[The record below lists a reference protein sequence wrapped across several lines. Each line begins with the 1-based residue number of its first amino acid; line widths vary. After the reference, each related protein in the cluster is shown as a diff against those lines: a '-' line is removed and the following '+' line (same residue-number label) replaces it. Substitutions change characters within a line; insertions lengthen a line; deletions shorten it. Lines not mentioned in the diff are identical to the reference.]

1 MAGTINRLKRLKGL
15 SSLSDQERWAFM
27 EANEDKLKGF
37 HNPRQRN
44 RAAEALYMNRQFIN
58 EFGEDTFNQYGSG
71 TQEAFDFRNQMLKD
85 KVVGE
90 EFNTRYNPKF
100 NKNGMSDNDF
110 QKYSQLSTDAKLKL
124 MESGYLTNTEF
135 ENDWKK
141 NQANY
146 DKRQQ
151 KTDNNFLA
159 SLARMP
165 MHAGG
170 DINTKAWNTGNDV
183 YDEASKKMMQSQNQ
197 KIIDNIFNDDVD
209 AQASQYSDQVAK
221 AYYEL
226 YGISDNAIK
235 KKFLQEIT
243 PNSYKNKNGMPN
255 LGIGTYAAYYGN
267 GKNVQSE
274 MSSFSIDDMRQVL
287 AKKKVYEAN
296 MSPDMVR
303 TALENDAKRYI
314 AGKQGRLT
322 KFGLFMKDVAISSMS
337 YTADKIN
344 SVGELGRMTKDG
356 LANMGVIDK
365 PIVWMDDRGTV
376 VDINKVKPFKGA
388 KGITYYEA
396 EDGKLHALHKEQMDY
411 TTLQQLGKNTDGSD
425 IKGALG
431 TDFLTLNPQY
441 WSRAEQFGTLDE
453 DEQKQYEKLGASPYK
468 VAYNPNEDGDLWYEA
483 FKMMSFGIAD
493 QALTLMPFGVGAVGK
508 GLQSLAKVSKAMQ
521 GLSKVLN
528 TTGKVLN
535 VTGKALST
543 SKPAQVINASLGAGG
558 IAYAYGRGAFQ
569 ETLAQNLANAEEAM
583 TDKVKSNVY
592 DRYQNDKK
600 YKAAIDAMVDTEA
613 TKMKQEYLASIRK
626 DSGNQIFNMKAVDKM
641 IRAKAQDVVLGREI
655 EQGISDAKD
664 SQEYAD
670 LQQKAIDGAGDAA
683 FNSFWPEAIKYG
695 LVNNLGHRKFLYQNP
710 SGVTR
715 RVSSSLKGIKEITT
729 KDGLKRL
736 TTDPSKFKTFGQ
748 KAKEFGKT
756 VGSQAWG
763 GAWTNGS
770 DDMMVDAA
778 ERINDDSYNR
788 YLDAYKNGEALA
800 STYNFIDGLYSY
812 MKGFQNS
819 MGQETT
825 WNSTKVG
832 ALGSII
838 NFAPNFTNI
847 ASLATKQG
855 RQSYKD
861 TFRRELQRDEN
872 GMLLK
877 NEDGS
882 LKYKEKGRFSNIGGQ
897 FNFFVQNG
905 ILNSYYGKK
914 MTEKDVQSHA
924 DYVNKILDDHNDF
937 QDIEGMMAANMAAEN
952 YANPGDAKTM
962 QFLNAL
968 YAMKVL
974 RNIGENADDPTAL
987 SSTVQKA
994 KELIDKAAKL
1004 NKEGAA
1010 SMNEDEIKS
1019 LLSNY
1024 YAHNKNVAQSE
1035 ESANEALYNIL
1046 QNAKKLQE
1054 ADEALDVAENNIKKA
1069 EKNLEVPIDPIVK
1082 TRLLMN
1088 AALTGHWED
1097 RVKSMKN
1104 EIGDTSS
1111 GIEDISPAVVIATVG
1126 GRANAKA
1133 LQTVYT
1139 KQEKEL
1145 SEQLEKDR
1153 AEADKFHTEYQ
1164 KAIKDVDSKEK
1175 GTKERTD
1182 AESKAKE
1189 VKAKYK
1195 SAKQEVRFKEY
1206 LINRTQE
1213 KNNQLT
1219 INLEQSEGIGINEEG
1234 VEKSYSEQLQIEKD
1248 LIVAKD
1254 TKSKWE
1260 EDIKNGTPRNIEKI
1274 NQEIATLEKT
1284 LAEKKVE
1291 VSRGKDKILT
1301 ADEIFSLDPITR
1313 ARMMNKEN
1321 RSFYNKQ
1328 QQAEIEKLEQQ
1339 LVLKDADALQK
1350 IQDIGLLT
1358 QRIDSNKDAYF
1369 RMIENPEAAAFALE
1383 SERNRAGETAYRLI
1397 NQTSAETISEYLNQ
1411 WDTAMKQHQDVTENM
1426 KNNFVYKTLRQVRP
1440 DVLEIMEEDGLL
1452 SQYQK
1457 QIADA
1462 KEWSNTVGDIDA
1474 IISNSDRDEAG
1485 KKNLRDNITNIVE
1498 SANSR
1503 EELLASLEKVID
1515 DVDNSN
1521 AAEDFDFI
1529 LKGMERLGYQRNAT
1543 TLENRKQRKEREA
1556 AAKKKKEA
1564 TKKKIDDAA
1573 KAAAEK
1579 KVIEETQRKAAEA
1592 EKGTDSKAAEE
1603 AYKQQEAEAVKPST
1617 NVPANG
1623 EGMVSVNRD
1632 EIVDQNGAEAEQKS
1646 ISEGMWAA
1654 DILMEDGVEDTS
1666 ISLGM
1671 AWTIGETPRKGV
1683 LSVERKGNTISVN
1696 LDGNA
1701 ISLTIDNSQYEVTPE
1716 TANSKDADSFVVTS
1730 LEKKG
1735 DDWYLN
1741 GNFTG
1746 SKEKTSVKT
1755 KKDFSLDEAIEKD
1768 SREREAAAMAK
1779 GIDTDNKNLIVEED
1793 SVLGKSETLEEQ
1805 FEDINVSAE
1814 EDVHISTENIDTTT
1828 ENTIGERS
1836 IENNVTTL
1844 SGNSM
1849 ASYEQQLL
1857 KENGVLKIKTGS
1869 KENDSRNQFNSWMD
1883 AAGVKLQN
1891 IIDQELGLIVARN
1904 PHAKVKFMAIR
1915 PEHNATNDIAMQSHL
1930 MLVMDYDNSINKG
1943 ITNIHNEDNGGV
1955 IESNGKKYL
1964 IIGTVG
1970 YGNRNVSKLAYYDI
1984 LWSNSPKSPT
1994 GYGIMRTERKKF
2006 FDAHPQERFYVNEG
2020 ISTEVVPKSIIPGYI
2035 VRQTESD
2042 SHTEYRSVREI
2053 LADKTRNP
2061 MGRSFDN
2068 LSWGIQERSK
2078 FLIIGTSIAKVMV
2091 PRNAEG
2097 NLGSAFVLMPASNGK
2112 MVPSYL
2118 KVLKYNEMKEGSLKN
2133 KVEQLLEDVT
2143 SSNYTI
2149 RLQGIIGLSQ
2159 IFYFDKEGDNL
2170 LSRKNRAEISIVH
2183 DGEVQRTFT
2192 LNSSFDRA
2200 IFLQAFL
2207 DMNPRVNITAKVF
2220 RNKNLLKEYDE
2231 AGALQTDAALFGTA
2245 GSAYSIYAIDGDRK
2259 MVIPQEPIN
2268 TAPRV
2273 SNNSDFRNRDRRQ
2286 IIYRGNYYIED
2297 KGTYLLNG
2305 IPVTNERVLRD
2316 LQYNKRILDNQLDI
2330 VTKDGVWNYFILSS
2344 GEHPEVVKLNNNTKE
2359 VIVASE
2365 SQAKALIEK
2374 VTKEEVEKARDAAS
2388 KEFME
2393 KAIKEGTAK
2402 LEDVKIESSLEIDS
2416 TTGEVIEAPVEE
2428 TLGTQE
2434 TTSTI
2439 EIEGKINA
2447 PLQIDVTHISTPD
2460 LAGSNQK
2467 STQKFSDLIKN
2478 KTYKMKLLKL
2488 IKGKWKDAP
2497 TNMSKL
2503 EDYLRK
2509 KDVEVDNIGTSEK
2522 DIEAWIHTLENC
2534 R

>member
-1 MAGTINRLKRLKGL
+1 MAGTGLKGL
-15 SSLSDQERWAFM
+15 KGLKGIAALSDADYNKFV
-27 EANEDKLKGF
+27 ANNRDVIARHGYDPSYIAGLYQNKQFLDK
-37 HNPRQRN
+37 
-44 RAAEALYMNRQFIN
+44 Y
-58 EFGEDTFNQYGSG
+58 GE
-71 TQEAFDFRNQMLKD
+71 EAFDALPNARLRNEMFRQDTIN
-85 KVVGE
+85 E
-90 EFNTRYNPKF
+90 EFNKRYNLKF

-124 MESGYLTNTEF
+124 MESRYLTNTQF
-135 ENDWKK
+135 ENNWKK
-141 NQANY
+141 NQDRYN
-146 DKRQQ
+146 KTQQ
-151 KTDNNFLA
+151 NIDNNWLSA
-159 SLARMP
+159 LTRTTV
-165 MHAGG
+165 HAGG
-170 DINTKAWNTGNDV
+170 GINAKAWNTGKDV

-209 AQASQYSDQVAK
+209 AQAGQYSDQVTK

-226 YGISDNAIK
+226 YGMSDNTIK

-274 MSSFSIDDMRQVL
+274 MSGFSIDDMRQVL

-296 MSPDMVR
+296 MSPDMAR

-314 AGKQGRLT
+314 AGKQSSLT

-337 YTADKIN
+337 YTADKVN
-344 SVGELGRMTKDG
+344 GVGELGRMAKDG

-365 PIVWMDDRGTV
+365 PVVWMDDRGTV

-388 KGITYYEA
+388 KGVTYYEA
-396 EDGKLHALHKEQMDY
+396 EDGKLHALHKEQMNY

-453 DEQKQYEKLGASPYK
+453 GEQKQYEKLGASPYK

-493 QALTLMPFGVGAVGK
+493 QTLTLMPFGVGAVGR
-508 GLQSLAKVSKAMQ
+508 GLQSLAKASKAVQ

-528 TTGKVLN
+528 TTGKVLD
-535 VTGKALST
+535 VTGKALSA

-583 TDKVKSNVY
+583 TDKVKSNIY
-592 DRYQNDKK
+592 DRYQNDKE
-600 YKAAIDAMVDTEA
+600 YKAAIDAMINVKA
-613 TKMKQEYLASIRK
+613 AKMKQEYIASIRK
-626 DSGNQIFNMKAVDKM
+626 DGGNQIFDMKAVDKM
-641 IRAKAQDVVLGREI
+641 IRAKAQDAVLGEEI
-655 EQGISDAKD
+655 ERGISDAKD

-736 TTDPSKFKTFGQ
+736 ATDPSKFKTFGQ
-748 KAKEFGKT
+748 KVKEFGKT

-778 ERINDDSYNR
+778 ERINEDSYNR

-812 MKGFQNS
+812 MKGLQNS

-825 WNSTKVG
+825 WNSAKVG

-855 RQSYKD
+855 RQSYRD
-861 TFRRELQRDEN
+861 TFRRELLRDEN
-872 GMLLK
+872 GMPLK

-882 LKYKEKGRFSNIGGQ
+882 LKYKENGRFSNLGGK

-914 MTEKDVQSHA
+914 MAEKDVQSHA

-937 QDIEGMMAANMAAEN
+937 QDIEGMMAANMATEN

-974 RNIGENADDPTAL
+974 RNVGENADDPMAL

-994 KELIDKAAKL
+994 KELIDKASKL
-1004 NKEGAA
+1004 HEEGAA
-1010 SMNEDEIKS
+1010 SMSEDEIKT

-1035 ESANEALYNIL
+1035 ESANEALYNIY

-1054 ADEALDVAENNIKKA
+1054 ADEALDVAENNIKRA
-1069 EKNLEVPIDPIVK
+1069 EKNLEEPIDPIVK

-1104 EIGDTSS
+1104 ELGDTSS

-1145 SEQLEKDR
+1145 SEQLEKDK
-1153 AEADKFHTEYQ
+1153 AEADKLHTEYQ
-1164 KAIKDVDSKEK
+1164 KAAKDVDSKEK
-1175 GTKERTD
+1175 GTRERTD
-1182 AESKAKE
+1182 AESKVKE
-1189 VKAKYK
+1189 AKAKYE
-1195 SAKQEVRFKEY
+1195 SAKQEVRFKEH
-1206 LINRTQE
+1206 LITKTQE
-1213 KNNQLT
+1213 KNNRLT
-1219 INLEQSEGIGINEEG
+1219 VNLEQSEDLGINEEG
-1234 VEKSYSEQLQIEKD
+1234 VREQLQIEKD

-1260 EDIKNGTPRNIEKI
+1260 EDIKNGTPRHIEKI
-1274 NQEIATLEKT
+1274 NQEIAALEKA

-1291 VSRGKDKILT
+1291 VSKGKDKILT
-1301 ADEIFSLDPITR
+1301 ADEIFSLDPVTR

-1350 IQDIGLLT
+1350 VQDIGLLT

-1383 SERNRAGETAYRLI
+1383 SERTTAGETAYRLI

-1411 WDTAMKQHQDVTENM
+1411 WDSAMKQHQDVTDDM
-1426 KNNFVYKTLRQVRP
+1426 KNTFVYKTLRQVRP
-1440 DVLEIMEEDGLL
+1440 DVLEIMETDGLL

-1485 KKNLRDNITNIVE
+1485 KKNLRDNVANVVE
-1498 SANSR
+1498 NANSR

-1515 DVDNSN
+1515 DVDNPN

-1529 LKGMERLGYQRNAT
+1529 LKGMEKLGYQRDAT

-1556 AAKKKKEA
+1556 AAKKKREA
-1564 TKKKIDDAA
+1564 AKKKVDDAV

-1579 KVIEETQRKAAEA
+1579 KAIEESQRKAAEA
-1592 EKGTDSKAAEE
+1592 KKGADSKAAEE
-1603 AYKQQEAEAVKPST
+1603 AYKQQEAEAAKPST

-1623 EGMVSVNRD
+1623 DGMVSVNQD
-1632 EIVDQNGAEAEQKS
+1632 EIVDQNGAEADQKNV
-1646 ISEGMWAA
+1646 SEGMWAA
-1654 DILMEDGVEDTS
+1654 DILMEDEMGDTS
-1666 ISLGM
+1666 ISLGE
-1671 AWTIGETPRKGV
+1671 AWTTGETPRKGT
-1683 LSVERKGNTISVN
+1683 LSVEKKGNTISMN
-1696 LDGNA
+1696 IDGNTT
-1701 ISLTIDNSQYEVTPE
+1701 SLTLDNSQYEITPE
-1716 TANSKDADSFVVTS
+1716 TMKPEDADNFVVTS

-1735 DDWYLN
+1735 EDWYFN
-1741 GNFTG
+1741 GNFIG
-1746 SKEKTSVKT
+1746 SKEKTQVKV
-1755 KKDFSLDEAIEKD
+1755 KKDFSLDEAIEKE

-1779 GIDTDNKNLIVEED
+1779 GIDTGNKNLIVEED

-1805 FEDINVSAE
+1805 LEDVNVSAE

-1828 ENTIGERS
+1828 ENTLGERS

-1849 ASYEQQLL
+1849 ASYEQQSL
-1857 KENGVLKIKTGS
+1857 KEDGVLKRKTGS

-1883 AAGVKLQN
+1883 AAGIKLQN

-1915 PEHNATNDIAMQSHL
+1915 PEHNTTNDIAMQSHL
-1930 MLVMDYDNSINKG
+1930 MLVMDYDNNINKG
-1943 ITNIHNEDNGGV
+1943 ITNIHNDDNGGV
-1955 IESNGKKYL
+1955 IESSGKKYL

-1970 YGNRNVSKLAYYDI
+1970 YGNRNASKLAYYDI
-1984 LWSNSPKSPT
+1984 LWSNSPKSPR

-2006 FDAHPQERFYVNEG
+2006 FDTHPQERFYVNES
-2020 ISTEVVPKSIIPGYI
+2020 ISTEIVPKSIIPGYI

-2053 LADKTRNP
+2053 LTDKARNP

-2068 LSWGIQERSK
+2068 LAWGIQERSK
-2078 FLIIGTSIAKVMV
+2078 FLIIGTSLDKVMV

-2118 KVLKYNEMKEGSLKN
+2118 KVLKYNEIQEGSLKN

-2143 SSNYTI
+2143 SPDYNN

-2159 IFYFDKEGDNL
+2159 IFHFSKEGDNL

-2183 DGEVQRTFT
+2183 DGEVRRTFT

-2200 IFLQAFL
+2200 AFLQAFS
-2207 DMNPRVNITAKVF
+2207 DMNPRVNITAKVL
-2220 RNKNLLKEYDE
+2220 RNKDLLKEYDE

-2245 GSAYSIYAIDGDRK
+2245 GSAYSIYAIDGDGK
-2259 MVIPQEPIN
+2259 MVIPQEPTN
-2268 TAPRV
+2268 TASRI
-2273 SNNSDFRNRDRRQ
+2273 SNNSDFRNGDRKQ
-2286 IIYRGNYYIED
+2286 IIYRGNYYTED
-2297 KGTYLLNG
+2297 KGTYYLNG

-2316 LQYNKRILDNQLDI
+2316 LQYNKRIIENQLDI

-2344 GEHPEVVKLNNNTKE
+2344 GEHPEVVKVNNNTKE

-2365 SQAKALIEK
+2365 DQAKALIEK

-2388 KEFME
+2388 KELME

-2402 LEDVKIESSLEIDS
+2402 LEDVEINNSLKIDP
-2416 TTGEVIEAPVEE
+2416 TTGEIIEAPIEE
-2428 TLGTQE
+2428 TSSTQE
-2434 TTSTI
+2434 TTSTK
-2439 EIEGKINA
+2439 EVEGETNVS
-2447 PLQIDVTHISTPD
+2447 LQADITHTSTSD
-2460 LAGSNQK
+2460 LAGGNQK
-2467 STQKFSDLIKN
+2467 STQKFSNLIKN
-2478 KTYKMKLLKL
+2478 KTYKMRLLKL